1 MDAKEKEQHFIDI
14 LTGWL
19 VSLPFDLKVL
29 FECADDENLDRSIRE
44 MAVGALIYAI
54 SPNDF
59 IADRHDSFV
68 SYCDD
73 VLIVRMALHHALADD
88 KNEDVAYFKGR
99 FPEFFD
105 NLGDHLAHCKEL
117 MGELYTWLDG
127 KIDGLRQQEYKGKK
141 VQTFL
146 DEDEAGELL
155 YEDGLGF
162 RSEYPVE
169 EETLSDKFKKSSTIL
184 EVIKRRKEEEAR
196 QS

>member
-1 MDAKEKEQHFIDI
+1 MDAKETEQQFIET
-14 LTGWL
+14 LSGWL

-29 FECADDENLDRSIRE
+29 FECADDENLSRNIRE

-73 VLIVRMALHHALADD
+73 VLIVRMAMHRCLAEED
-88 KNEDVAYFKGR
+88 EDVAYFKGR
-99 FPEFFD
+99 FPEFFEGMD
-105 NLGDHLAHCKEL
+105 KQLTMCESV
-117 MGELYTWLDG
+117 MGELYTWLAG
-127 KIDGLRQQEYKGKK
+127 KIEGLRQLEYKGKK
-141 VQTFL
+141 VAKFL
-146 DEDEAGELL
+146 DDDEAGELL
-155 YEDGLGF
+155 YDDGLGF

-184 EVIKRRKEEEAR
+184 EVIRRRKDEEAR
-196 QS
+196 QG

>member
-1 MDAKEKEQHFIDI
+1 MDVKDKEQQFIDT
-14 LTGWL
+14 LSGWL

-29 FECADDENLDRSIRE
+29 FECADDENLDRNARE
-44 MAVGALIYAI
+44 LAVCGLIYAI

-73 VLIVRMALHHALADD
+73 VIIIRMVMHKALASG
-88 KNEDVAYFKGR
+88 NEDVAYFKGR

-105 NLGDHLAHCKEL
+105 ELAQNLALCESL
-117 MGELYTWLDG
+117 MGELYTWLWE
-127 KIDGLRQQEYKGKK
+127 KVDGLRQQEYKGKTVK
-141 VQTFL
+141 DFL
-146 DEDEAGELL
+146 DDDEAGELL

-169 EETLSDKFKKSSTIL
+169 EETLADKFKKASTIL
-184 EVIKRRKEEEAR
+184 EVIRRRKDEEAR
-196 QS
+196 QG

>member
-1 MDAKEKEQHFIDI
+1 MDAKETEQRFIQT
-14 LTGWL
+14 LTAWL

-29 FECADDENLDRSIRE
+29 FECADDENLDRPIRE

-73 VLIVRMALHHALADD
+73 VIIVRMAMQRLLSDD
-88 KNEDVAYFKGR
+88 DEDVAYFRSR

-105 NLGDHLAHCKEL
+105 TLGEDLAMCESI
-117 MGELYTWLDG
+117 MGELYSWLGD
-127 KIDGLRQQEYKGKK
+127 KVAGLHKLEYKGKA
-141 VQTFL
+141 VAAFL
-146 DEDEAGELL
+146 DDEEAGELL

-169 EETLSDKFKKSSTIL
+169 EETLADRFKKSSTIL
-184 EVIKRRKEEEAR
+184 DVIRRRMAEESR
-196 QS
+196 VN